1 MPFTFPSNPAT
12 NDTYTLNGR
21 VYTWNGSAWDLS
33 LTYIPPASVSN
44 VFCTITS
51 DAYDLYST
59 SEGTDSIVTGIRSG
73 NQMKANLTFT
83 FTDANNAPVLV
94 NPFIADKVIVTN
106 GTLSSISPSIISSS
120 FTSVFTMDTLE
131 DFGSFQPTP
140 KIAGGIRNGFNAT
153 IVLPKNSTTSTA
165 QYGNNYNQE
174 SNTAILNLYPFLTA
188 VVEPPRNV
196 GQYIFNSGT
205 YTCNVRILPSDMG
218 ARITSGVG
226 VNSFDISDM
235 ILSSTGTGISN
246 AATLGIVAG
255 LRTFNVITT
264 STATGIATIYVNPS
278 SFRDNVRTSVFNQIG
293 KKLKLYVAADTLSA
307 NFLNYSSNFGT
318 SGIGNTTVTYR
329 VSPSVSFFTRNLMN
343 TSNSIAI
350 SKFNATVGTIS
361 NLREAIDDTTSYLFD
376 YTPPPNQDGSVTI
389 SVQPGGYSY
398 VGGTQTKNLRS
409 GSITT
414 SYATSPFTPNA
425 INPGKSLS
433 AAPDNNIII
442 QFNRNINTKNVQN
455 IVVSSGATI
464 YPILSNSVSSNAL
477 TLGVDLP
484 LNTAITVTVSANTA
498 NDFYNNFSAANTFQY
513 TTTSTLLREVI
524 FNSPGTYSWTVP
536 TGASNVSI
544 VAVGP
549 GGYTSVRGAY
559 QTGSDPDYTNNYRL
573 NSAGGGGGLAYI
585 NDISV
590 NQGDIYTVVVG
601 SGRGDASSSLANT
614 RFVSPNGTVIV
625 RAYRGSS
632 APQGTV
638 NYSSSSVGDVA
649 NTADQPGGSYDGIS
663 GVVGAVGGTG
673 RTYGGGGAAGY
684 LGNGGDG
691 SNSVG
696 FGNATLGSGGGG
708 GGTIGQL
715 ISPGGIGLYGT
726 TVGSAPNGSLRD
738 AYVGAGQT
746 GYGAGNR
753 YAANVEYSTSTSLY
767 NLTPDIPYVALAG
780 SSGAV
785 RILYNSSPTLRF
797 PSNATF

>member
-51 DAYDLYST
+51 DIYDLYST
-59 SEGTDSIVTGIRSG
+59 SEGSDSLVSGIRSG
-73 NQMKANLTFT
+73 NQMRANLTFT
-83 FTDANNAPVLV
+83 FTDANNAPILV
-94 NPFIADKVIVTN
+94 NPFSADEVVVTN
-106 GTLSSISPSIISSS
+106 GTISGISPNAISSI

-153 IVLPKNSTTSTA
+153 IVLPKNSTISTA
-165 QYGNNYNQE
+165 QYGSNYNQE

-218 ARITSGVG
+218 ARITSGTG
-226 VNSFDISDM
+226 VNNFDISDM
-235 ILSSTGTGISN
+235 ILSSTATGISN

-255 LRTFNVITT
+255 LRTFNVTVT
-264 STATGIATIYVNPS
+264 SAAAGIATIYVNPL
-278 SFRDNVRTSVFNQIG
+278 SFRDNARTSVFNQIG
-293 KKLKLYVAADTLSA
+293 KKLKLYVAANTLNA
-307 NFLNYSSNFGT
+307 IFFNYSSNFGA
-318 SGIGNTTVTYR
+318 SGIGNNTTVTYK

-350 SKFNATVGTIS
+350 SKFDATVGTIS
-361 NLREAIDDTTSYLFD
+361 NFREATDDATSYLFD
-376 YTPPPNQDGSVTI
+376 YTPPSNQEGNVTI
-389 SVQPGGYSY
+389 SVVGGYSY
-398 VGGTQTKNLRS
+398 VGDTQTKNLRS
-409 GSITT
+409 GNITT
-414 SYATSPFTPNA
+414 SYATNSFTPNA
-425 INPGKSLS
+425 INPGKDLL
-433 AAPDNNIII
+433 AAPDTTIII
-442 QFNRNINTKNVQN
+442 QFNRNINTRNVQN
-455 IVVSSGATI
+455 IIVSSGATI
-464 YPILSNSVSSNAL
+464 YPILSNSVSSNTL

-498 NDFYNNFSAANTFQY
+498 NDFYNNFSVANTFQY
-513 TTTSTLLREVI
+513 TTTSTLIKEVI

-536 TGASNVSI
+536 TSASNVSI

-559 QTGSDPDYTNNYRL
+559 QTSAGDDYINTYRL

-614 RFVSPNGTVIV
+614 RVVSANGTIIV
-625 RAYRGSS
+625 RAYQGSF
-632 APQGTV
+632 APQGNI
-638 NYSSSSVGDVA
+638 NYSSSSAGDVA

-673 RTYGGGGAAGY
+673 RNYGGGGAAGY

-691 SNSVG
+691 SNTAGVG
-696 FGNATLGSGGGG
+696 TATVGSGGGAG
-708 GGTIGQL
+708 GRINAL

-726 TVGSAPNGSLRD
+726 TVGFAPDLNFTN
-738 AYVGAGQT
+738 AYVGAGQI

-753 YAANVEYSTSTSLY
+753 YAWSGEFAYSTINFDT
-767 NLTPDIPYVALAG
+767 TPDIPYDDLAG

-785 RILYNSSPTLRF
+785 RIIYNSSSTLRF
-797 PSNATF
+797 PSNATL